1 MFPSTPT
8 RMRNAGHAHIVLCV
22 LLLFIRAFVSVV
34 GVAGHEEEGQ
44 KTQYLQHMVRHQ
56 AKLRRAILSGSVDC
70 RQSSG
75 WSKYIVPAPVNQTNA
90 PYFHLMRPWYGR
102 FGNNV
107 IEIRNALRY
116 AICCQ
121 GTLRLDPFDDKYG
134 QPFPLAHKIA
144 SNFDFRPSLGTTP
157 YLTRH
162 SPASQVGP
170 YMNLSDADIRR
181 HIFSFSPPAQC
192 NDRYAVSSHAM
203 FSPATH
209 MRNFSLPLC
218 VYDEFSLMQQVLFGN
233 PRPPGCEQRGETC
246 GARFADTLVIH
257 MRSGDIFRY
266 SFTEGE
272 AVKSSLLSTIRK
284 YTQPPWAFYRQI
296 LATSERPWRRV
307 LVVTSNE
314 KNHSKLNPVFKYFK
328 KRVLASGARH
338 NGLPVQFQQSDN
350 DTADL
355 ETFMCARY
363 FVKASS
369 SMSEMVVRFSTHLQE
384 YYTPSDKIGSRCQAV
399 AFGRRCH
406 MLDLSP
412 YYAAI
417 GWHDWRN
424 TDAQKS
430 LMITFNPDGGVPLE
444 VTTSG

>member
-1 MFPSTPT
+1 MT
-8 RMRNAGHAHIVLCV
+8 RLLPILFFAFAICSGAAG
-22 LLLFIRAFVSVV
+22 R
-34 GVAGHEEEGQ
+34 EEDSR
-44 KTQYLQHMVRHQ
+44 KYLQLVRHQ
-56 AKLRRAILSGSVDC
+56 AKLRHALSVGSVDC
-70 RQSSG
+70 RQSSDWG
-75 WSKYIVPAPVNQTNA
+75 RFIVPAPVNQTNA

-121 GTLRLDPFDDKYG
+121 GTLRLDPIDPKYG
-134 QPFPLAHKIA
+134 QAFILAHKLA
-144 SNFDFRPSLGTTP
+144 MNFDFRPSKAASPETTP

-162 SPASQVGP
+162 SPASKVGP
-170 YMNLSDADIRR
+170 YMNLSDADTRR
-181 HIFSFSPPAQC
+181 QIFSYSRPAQC
-192 NDRYAVSSHAM
+192 YDRYALPSLAM
-203 FSPATH
+203 FNPAAH
-209 MRNFSLPLC
+209 MRNFTPPRC

-233 PRPPGCEQRGETC
+233 PRPPGCPQRGESC
-246 GARFADTLVIH
+246 GSRFADTLVIH

-266 SFTEGE
+266 SFAEGE
-272 AVKSSLLSTIRK
+272 AVNASLLNTIRK

-296 LATSERPWRRV
+296 LATATATAEKRPWRRV
-307 LVVTSNE
+307 LVVTSAE

-328 KRVLASGARH
+328 KRVLAAGAQH

-369 SMSEMVVRFSTHLQE
+369 SMSEMVVRLSTHLRE
-384 YYTPSDKIGSRCQAV
+384 YYTPSDNIGSQCRTV

-430 LMITFNPDGGVPLE
+430 LMVTFNPQGNVPL
-444 VTTSG
+444 VVSTSSWRDDG